1 MNAIIVEL
9 QNRPGE
15 LARAAG
21 ALGKAGVNITTGAG
35 LSLSSVGAFGFMTDD
50 ESGAMAALRAAGL
63 VCRMVAVVE
72 ASVADKA
79 GGLADAAQRLAD
91 AGVNVDFVV
100 PIGMSGGVMKVAFG
114 VDDAAKAS
122 AALG

>member
-15 LARAAG
+15 LARATG
-21 ALGKAGVNITTGAG
+21 ALGRAGVNITTGAG
-35 LSLSSVGAFGFMTDD
+35 LALSSVGAFGFLTDN
-50 ESGAMAALRAAGL
+50 EAGAMSALRSAGL
-63 VCRMVAVVE
+63 VCRTVAVVE

-100 PIGMSGGVMKVAFG
+100 PLGMSDGVMRVVFG

-122 AALG
+122 SALG